1 MAHFAKLNETNEV
14 IRVHVLNNEVITDG
28 DGVEQEQ
35 LGIDFLT
42 ELHGTGNYVQTSY
55 NTNRGVHSLEGTPLR
70 KNYAGRGHTYDAIR
84 DAFIPPQPYNS
95 FTLNEDTCDW
105 EAPVAFPDDEKAYR
119 WDEATTNWVEM
130 IG

>member
-42 ELHGTGNYVQTSY
+42 ELHGAGNYVQTSY
-55 NTNRGVHSLEGTPLR
+55 NHNFR
-70 KNYAGRGHTYDAIR
+70 KQYAGKGFTYDAAK
-84 DAFIPPQPYNS
+84 DKFISSQPYPSWSLDEN
-95 FTLNEDTCDW
+95 DDW
-105 EAPVAFPDDEKAYR
+105 QAPVVKPDDGKYYV
-119 WDEATTNWVEM
+119 WDESVYQGDNTKGWVVVE
-130 IG
+130 